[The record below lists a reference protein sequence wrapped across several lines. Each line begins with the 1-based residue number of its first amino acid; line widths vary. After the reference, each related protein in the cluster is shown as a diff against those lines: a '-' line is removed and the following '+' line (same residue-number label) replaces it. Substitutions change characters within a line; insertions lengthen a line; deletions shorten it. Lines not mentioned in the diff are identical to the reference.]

1 MATIQPFR
9 YRDIFEGT
17 QLARLPESLRIN
29 GERDAE
35 ILVILRLLSGS
46 IDLIHSPRERV
57 IKQRK
62 NYFVSDF
69 KNYPKNWGTKFPKL
83 IGESISGSD
92 LAVYIESV
100 RFQNRNFYKEILFE
114 ISHYFIHEKSGSHTA
129 AFIYLY
135 RLLEKISYCFPL
147 IYISKTSD
155 FKNSYSFLKS
165 LMSGNKDKGELGF
178 FKTFVQ
184 ELYREDPIS
193 ETSIDLEINVENED
207 IQSLFYRSLR
217 NICDQGI
224 ISENTNEPR
233 CLSIKYCDMGGFLI
247 TVRNR
252 FFHNLSDN
260 GNNLEGSKIVDS
272 DLLFSLINKQGLQW
286 ISTILLGV
294 VSYNL
299 SQFQQNSS
307 QYSLSRSAELQ

>member
-1 MATIQPFR
+1 MARIESFM
-9 YRDIFEGT
+9 YREIFGDT
-17 QLARLPESLRIN
+17 QLEMLPKPLRIH

-35 ILVILRLLSGS
+35 ILLILRLLSGS
-46 IDLIHSPRERV
+46 IDLIHLPRERV

-62 NYFVSDF
+62 NYFVSSF
-69 KNYPKNWGTKFPKL
+69 KNYPRNWGRKFPKL
-83 IGESISGSD
+83 IGENVSDID

-100 RFQNRNFYKEILFE
+100 KFHNRNFYKEILSE

-147 IYISKTSD
+147 IYISKTND

-165 LMSGNKDKGELGF
+165 LICGNKDKGELGF

-184 ELYREDPIS
+184 QLYKEDPIS
-193 ETSIDLEINVENED
+193 ETSIDLAINVEDEN
-207 IQSLFYRSLR
+207 IQSIFYGSLKG
-217 NICDQGI
+217 ICDQDI
-224 ISENTNEPR
+224 ISENTEEPR

-247 TVRNR
+247 TVRNK
-252 FFHNLSDN
+252 FFHNLSDK
-260 GNNLEGSKIVDS
+260 GRNLEGSTMVDS

-286 ISTILLGV
+286 ISTIFLGV
-294 VSYNL
+294 ISYNL

-307 QYSLSRSAELQ
+307 RYRNSGAH